1 MNESIIKKLE
11 DRKNETEK
19 EISKLDLEKRNLSRR
34 ISEIQV
40 IIIGLTGEKNA
51 VIDIINEL
59 KKGEDNKNNKNSNDL
74 P

>member
-19 EISKLDLEKRNLSRR
+19 EISKLDLEKRKLSRR

-40 IIIGLTGEKNA
+40 MIIGLVGEKNA
-51 VIDIINEL
+51 TEEILKEL
-59 KKGEDNKNNKNSNDL
+59 KQEN
-74 P
+74 

>member
-19 EISKLDLEKRNLSRR
+19 EISKLDLEKKNLSRR

-40 IIIGLTGEKNA
+40 MIIGLTGEKNA

-59 KKGEDNKNNKNSNDL
+59 KKGEDNK
-74 P
+74 

>member
-1 MNESIIKKLE
+1 MNEPIIKKLE

-19 EISKLDLEKRNLSRR
+19 EISKLDLEKKNLSRR

-59 KKGEDNKNNKNSNDL
+59 KKGEDNK
-74 P
+74 

>member
-1 MNESIIKKLE
+1 MNEPIIKKLE
-11 DRKNETEK
+11 DRKNEVEK

-51 VIDIINEL
+51 VIDIISEL
-59 KKGEDNKNNKNSNDL
+59 KKGENNK
-74 P
+74 

>member
-19 EISKLDLEKRNLSRR
+19 EISKLDLEKRKLSRR

-40 IIIGLTGEKNA
+40 MIIGLVGEKNA
-51 VIDIINEL
+51 TEEILKEL
-59 KKGEDNKNNKNSNDL
+59 KEK
-74 P
+74 

>member
-19 EISKLDLEKRNLSRR
+19 EISKLDLEKKNLSRR

-59 KKGEDNKNNKNSNDL
+59 KKGENNK
-74 P
+74 

>member
-19 EISKLDLEKRNLSRR
+19 EISKLDLEKKNLSRR

-51 VIDIINEL
+51 VIDIISEL
-59 KKGEDNKNNKNSNDL
+59 KKGENNK
-74 P
+74 

>member
-19 EISKLDLEKRNLSRR
+19 EISKLDLEKRKLSRR

-51 VIDIINEL
+51 VIDIISEL
-59 KKGEDNKNNKNSNDL
+59 KKGEDSK
-74 P
+74 

>member
-19 EISKLDLEKRNLSRR
+19 EISKLDLEKKNLSRR

-40 IIIGLTGEKNA
+40 MIIGLTGEKNA
-51 VIDIINEL
+51 VIDIISEL
-59 KKGEDNKNNKNSNDL
+59 KKGENN
-74 P
+74 

>member
-11 DRKNETEK
+11 SRKNETEK
-19 EISKLDLEKRNLSRR
+19 EISKLDLERKNLSRR

-51 VIDIINEL
+51 VIDIISEL
-59 KKGEDNKNNKNSNDL
+59 KKGENNK
-74 P
+74 

>member
-19 EISKLDLEKRNLSRR
+19 EISKLDLEKKNLSRR
-34 ISEIQV
+34 IYEIQV

-59 KKGEDNKNNKNSNDL
+59 KKGENNK
-74 P
+74 

>member
-1 MNESIIKKLE
+1 MNEPIIKKLE

-19 EISKLDLEKRNLSRR
+19 EISKLDLEKKNLSRR

-59 KKGEDNKNNKNSNDL
+59 KKGENNK
-74 P
+74 

>member
-19 EISKLDLEKRNLSRR
+19 EISKLDLEKKNLSRR

-59 KKGEDNKNNKNSNDL
+59 KKGEDSN
-74 P
+74 

>member
-1 MNESIIKKLE
+1 MNEPIIKKLE

-19 EISKLDLEKRNLSRR
+19 EIFKLDLEKRNLSRR

-59 KKGEDNKNNKNSNDL
+59 KKGEK
-74 P
+74 

>member
-19 EISKLDLEKRNLSRR
+19 EISKLDLEKRKLSRR

-59 KKGEDNKNNKNSNDL
+59 KKGEDSK
-74 P
+74 

>member
-19 EISKLDLEKRNLSRR
+19 EISKLDLEKKNLSRR

-51 VIDIINEL
+51 VIDIISEL
-59 KKGEDNKNNKNSNDL
+59 KKGEDSK
-74 P
+74 

>member
-19 EISKLDLEKRNLSRR
+19 EISKLDLEKKNLSRR

-51 VIDIINEL
+51 VIDIISEL
-59 KKGEDNKNNKNSNDL
+59 KKGENSK
-74 P
+74 

>member
-1 MNESIIKKLE
+1 MNEPIIKKLE
-11 DRKNETEK
+11 DRKNEVEK

-59 KKGEDNKNNKNSNDL
+59 KKGEDNK
-74 P
+74 

>member
-19 EISKLDLEKRNLSRR
+19 EISKLDLEKRKLSRR

-59 KKGEDNKNNKNSNDL
+59 KKGENNK
-74 P
+74 

>member
-19 EISKLDLEKRNLSRR
+19 EISKLDLEKRKLSRR

-59 KKGEDNKNNKNSNDL
+59 KKGEDSN
-74 P
+74 

>member
-19 EISKLDLEKRNLSRR
+19 EISKLDLEKKNLSRR

-51 VIDIINEL
+51 VIDIISEL
-59 KKGEDNKNNKNSNDL
+59 KKGENN
-74 P
+74 